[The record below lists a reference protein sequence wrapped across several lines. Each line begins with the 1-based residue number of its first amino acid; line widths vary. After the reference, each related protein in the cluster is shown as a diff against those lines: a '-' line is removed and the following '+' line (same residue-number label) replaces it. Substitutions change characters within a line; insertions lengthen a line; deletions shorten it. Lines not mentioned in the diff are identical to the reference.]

1 MKGHIKRFTLF
12 FFSSKWLNKIEI
24 QEDGSVT
31 SSASTERSTSI
42 GQHPETTR
50 LEENNEVMRASMGFK
65 MVSEKVP

>member
-31 SSASTERSTSI
+31 SSASTERSTPI

-50 LEENNEVMRASMGFK
+50 LDENSVAIRASLGFK
-65 MVSEKVP
+65 IVSEKAP